1 MRHFTAKYDTF
12 LKYAPA
18 TSTWVSIIEKIIEN
32 HKKEWFDS
40 DPTQILPQSPK
51 LKKLDQGHLG
61 MSDPLRLDFYPST
74 PHKTHQTHRPTR
86 PTGPQPDPGPT
97 SSTGPLD
104 QRAHHTKGPIH
115 QGQQHLDPWWETV
128 KKCEKQWE
136 KVKNGDK
143 RWEMVRKNE

>member
-1 MRHFTAKYDTF
+1 MLMFLQLWEETGEEEDVDNMERTESKRDRRERAKIRDRRDHRPSLAEADAEYER
-12 LKYAPA
+12 LCQARKAQ
-18 TSTWVSIIEKIIEN
+18 V
-32 HKKEWFDS
+32 
-40 DPTQILPQSPK
+40 
-51 LKKLDQGHLG
+51 KLDQGHLG

-115 QGQQHLDPWWETV
+115 QGQQHLDPW
-128 KKCEKQWE
+128 
-136 KVKNGDK
+136 
-143 RWEMVRKNE
+143 